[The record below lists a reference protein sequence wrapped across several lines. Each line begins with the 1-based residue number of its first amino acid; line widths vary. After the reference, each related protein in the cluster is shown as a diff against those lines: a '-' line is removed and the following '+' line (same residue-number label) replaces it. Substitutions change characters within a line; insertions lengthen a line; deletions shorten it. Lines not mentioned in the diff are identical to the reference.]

1 MLGNVAHD
9 ASEGADTQSLM
20 ARDGDVVLPSLMRR
34 QAQVASGLAGDS
46 VAAGLQ
52 GLGEGVARE
61 VTGESHAVM
70 TSSFT
75 KCSRMTCGA
84 MPSSK

>member
-34 QAQVASGLAGDS
+34 QAQVASALAGTLIAES
-46 VAAGLQ
+46 AERPSKLVSAQITGKLHAG
-52 GLGEGVARE
+52 
-61 VTGESHAVM
+61 M
-70 TSSFT
+70 TSSRT
-75 KCSRMTCGA
+75 K
-84 MPSSK
+84 